1 MTPTTIPSIIEK
13 WNSDPTYVI
22 EMLQDVQSEFHHIP
36 KDALIEISDSLGIHP
51 SKIHY
56 IVTFYK
62 FFSLEPR
69 GKHQIQV
76 CTGTTCHVKGA
87 PRIMEAIERKLE
99 IRDGETTEDLEYS
112 IESVRCLGCCSIAP
126 AVVINDDVIGTANSA
141 TITEIVTKESFKE
154 VTDK

>member
-1 MTPTTIPSIIEK
+1 MTASTVSSIIEK

-22 EMLQDVQSEFHHIP
+22 EMLQDVQSELQHIP
-36 KDALIEISDSLGIHP
+36 KDALLEISDRLGIHP

-87 PRIMEAIERKLE
+87 PRILDAIARNLS
-99 IRDGETTEDLEYS
+99 ISDGETTDDLEYS
-112 IESVRCLGCCSIAP
+112 LESVRCLGCCSLAP
-126 AVVINDDVIGTANSA
+126 AVTVNGNVIGAANSSTVNDVIQKRS
-141 TITEIVTKESFKE
+141 KEGDE
-154 VTDK
+154 